1 MQRKFTKIIRLLA
14 DKDPETLKRSPVK
27 DGRSMYEMYQYV
39 MYVLVAL

>member
-1 MQRKFTKIIRLLA
+1 MSENSKKSFAFST
-14 DKDPETLKRSPVK
+14 DKDPETLMRSLVK